1 MLPKQEADAL
11 MVKHG
16 GNKTRVAGELGIQ
29 RATLR
34 NILNGDPKAGT
45 MVLGK
50 RAPAATGTATATVTM
65 GEIMAKYNPV
75 TKVKAVLAGIPSGEF
90 LRDAD
95 LAAQSE
101 TSQNKWSQM
110 RNREELKRYRLRTA
124 DGATYWGSPEDVNKA
139 KAELLKG

>member
-1 MLPKQEADAL
+1 MITQQEADAL

-16 GNKTRVAGELGIQ
+16 GNKTRVASELGIQ
-29 RATLR
+29 RSTLR
-34 NILNGDPKAGT
+34 NILNGNPNAGA
-45 MVLGK
+45 L
-50 RAPAATGTATATVTM
+50 APAPTDAGTATITM

-101 TSQNKWSQM
+101 ISRSKWSQM

>member
-1 MLPKQEADAL
+1 MITKQEAEAL
-11 MVKHG
+11 MAKHG
-16 GNKTRVAGELGIQ
+16 GNKTRVASELGIQ
-29 RATLR
+29 RSTLR
-34 NILNGDPKAGT
+34 NILNGVGNAGAVAGT
-45 MVLGK
+45 TPVA
-50 RAPAATGTATATVTM
+50 RAAGTATVTM
-65 GEIMAKYNPV
+65 GEIMAKYNPA
-75 TKVKAVLAGIPSGEF
+75 TKVKSVLSGIPSGEF

-101 TSQNKWSQM
+101 ISRNKWSQM